1 MCVCDNFRKKIFQL
15 NPSWAIDHTYE
26 AIIVELILMI
36 LILRF
41 LKEILG
47 MGEYNESKA
56 QTNLKLLRESER
68 NN

>member
-1 MCVCDNFRKKIFQL
+1 MIGHIFEV
-15 NPSWAIDHTYE
+15 IV
-26 AIIVELILMI
+26 VELILMI

-41 LKEILG
+41 LKEIPG

-56 QTNLKLLRESER
+56 QTNLKLLREKER

>member
-1 MCVCDNFRKKIFQL
+1 MCVCDNFRKKIFQFTI
-15 NPSWAIDHTYE
+15 NWVIDHTYE
-26 AIIVELILMI
+26 VIVVELILMI